1 MTRRRHIVR
10 GKLTRVDLAAV
21 EGVFSP
27 PQKNAWGRAMPP
39 FDPVLLRL
47 SAEMAAATYDL
58 EVERFFD
65 AGWMDCT
72 FQAENRLFDAIDGR
86 YGEWRPAQAIRRGIR
101 MKKAR
106 GAMRFSLGDV
116 LRGVRQLVAT
126 DTGKVVTMAHEASD
140 GRFVIAIS
148 FMGTS
153 RKFYDWVTNLKMT
166 CKNGLHEGFSQVAR
180 QLMENAERISYPQVA
195 HALGREKLTLLD
207 VVNLCATEDSP
218 VRLLVCGHSQGG
230 ASAQAYVHLL
240 MEEQGAMAEN
250 LLGYTFAAPTVAGL
264 GFAGAPDAYPI
275 YNVVNAEDFVP
286 RMGAYMRLGVD
297 MVFVPDEAFRS
308 AYYGCAPDE
317 DAAYAR
323 ERARRLMG
331 AMVDTPTIMEGVTA
345 LCRAMQNMPDQR
357 MAERTLGALNAGLK
371 YLTPAMASL
380 GLTATDIMR
389 LFERQLT
396 LSYRGVT
403 DQNLDEERVQ
413 TLEREIMDLVG
424 EIGPEAFTK
433 AFGEVTL
440 SPHGI
445 TQGEGRP
452 VPPYIAMV
460 QRHVDSLRACI
471 WREAEG
477 RAVQEPAPGAWFSL
491 TTGRFALRPALAA
504 ADGQDEKNETLQGN
518 KEAPSHV

>member
-166 CKNGLHEGFSQVAR
+166 CKNGLHEASR
-180 QLMENAERISYPQVA
+180 R
-195 HALGREKLTLLD
+195 
-207 VVNLCATEDSP
+207 SP
-218 VRLLVCGHSQGG
+218 GSSWR
-230 ASAQAYVHLL
+230 
-240 MEEQGAMAEN
+240 
-250 LLGYTFAAPTVAGL
+250 T
-264 GFAGAPDAYPI
+264 
-275 YNVVNAEDFVP
+275 
-286 RMGAYMRLGVD
+286 
-297 MVFVPDEAFRS
+297 RS
-308 AYYGCAPDE
+308 ASP
-317 DAAYAR
+317 
-323 ERARRLMG
+323 
-331 AMVDTPTIMEGVTA
+331 TPRWPT
-345 LCRAMQNMPDQR
+345 RW
-357 MAERTLGALNAGLK
+357 AG
-371 YLTPAMASL
+371 
-380 GLTATDIMR
+380 
-389 LFERQLT
+389 
-396 LSYRGVT
+396 RG
-403 DQNLDEERVQ
+403 
-413 TLEREIMDLVG
+413 
-424 EIGPEAFTK
+424 
-433 AFGEVTL
+433 
-440 SPHGI
+440 
-445 TQGEGRP
+445 
-452 VPPYIAMV
+452 
-460 QRHVDSLRACI
+460 
-471 WREAEG
+471 
-477 RAVQEPAPGAWFSL
+477 
-491 TTGRFALRPALAA
+491 
-504 ADGQDEKNETLQGN
+504 
-518 KEAPSHV
+518 